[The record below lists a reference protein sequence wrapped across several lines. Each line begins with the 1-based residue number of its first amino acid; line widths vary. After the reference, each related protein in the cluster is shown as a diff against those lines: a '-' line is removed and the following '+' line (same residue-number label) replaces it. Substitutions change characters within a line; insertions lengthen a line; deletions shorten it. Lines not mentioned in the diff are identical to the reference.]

1 MTRIS
6 RWRGSPAFLAAG
18 ALLLAGCAETGPTA
32 PEATGLPG
40 PSLLTIPTVSDDGL
54 TARDISGVTATDF
67 VTGGT
72 GTASN
77 DVETLTVDVPA
88 GASVEAVYLYW
99 ARRIVDPDDAPA
111 SEIEVEGSTV
121 AGTIIGGPLD
131 TPDDMNASTSYRA
144 DISGLGLIGSGSNS
158 LDVEDDA
165 PGALG
170 ASVLVFYDDA
180 GAPSVLRLYDGV
192 DFVWNDAALAFAQS
206 ADPVT
211 FSFPS
216 STEERSAR
224 LDLFIGD
231 LERNGATRPHELDI
245 TVGGTTTTLDKPFS
259 AADGPKWDNF
269 VHSLTIPAGVT
280 EVTVE
285 PISPDVADAESLVWI
300 TAGLSVEPPSDGE
313 GCTPGYWRQP
323 QHFDSWV
330 GHDTD
335 DLFGDVFDLP
345 GSLDRPEHR
354 TDPADVELLDAL
366 KLKGGG
372 VNALMRHAVAALLNA
387 ASGDVSYD
395 LTQGQVISKFN
406 AAIGGGDVEA
416 TKDELE
422 AFNEQGCPL
431 N

>member
-1 MTRIS
+1 MTTNA
-6 RWRGSPAFLAAG
+6 RWRWSPAVLAAG
-18 ALLLAGCAETGPTA
+18 ALLLAACAETGPTA
-32 PEATGLPG
+32 PEATDVPG
-40 PSLLTIPTVSDDGL
+40 PSLLNLPTVSDDGL

-77 DVETLTVDVPA
+77 NVETLSVDVPA

-99 ARRIVDPDDAPA
+99 ARRIVDPTDAPA

-121 AGTIIGGPLD
+121 TGTIIGGPID
-131 TPDDMNASTSYRA
+131 TPDGMNAATSYRA
-144 DISGLGLIGSGSNS
+144 DISGLALIGPGSNS

-165 PGALG
+165 AGALG
-170 ASVLVFYDDA
+170 ASVLVLYDDG

-211 FSFPS
+211 FTVPS

-231 LERNGATRPHELDI
+231 LEGNGAIRPHELDI
-245 TVGGTTTTLDKPFS
+245 TVGGSTTTLDKPFS

-269 VHSLTIPAGVT
+269 TWPITIPAGVT

-285 PISPDVADAESLVWI
+285 PISPDVPDAESLVWV
-300 TAGLSVEPPSDGE
+300 TAGLSVEPPSGGE
-313 GCTPGYWRQP
+313 GCTPGFWRQP
-323 QHFDSWV
+323 HHFDSWV
-330 GHDTD
+330 GHAPS

-345 GSLDRPEHR
+345 GALDRPEHN
-354 TDPADVELLDAL
+354 TNPASVSLLDAL

-395 LTQGQVISKFN
+395 LTEAQVISKFN